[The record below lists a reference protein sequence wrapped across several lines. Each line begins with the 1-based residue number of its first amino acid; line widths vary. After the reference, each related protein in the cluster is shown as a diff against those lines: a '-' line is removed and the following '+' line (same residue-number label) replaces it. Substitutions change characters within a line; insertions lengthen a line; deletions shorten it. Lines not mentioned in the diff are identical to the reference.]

1 MPRNARERGLSG
13 IYHLML
19 RGVNKQSIFEEDEDK
34 RKLLQK
40 LFYYKK
46 VSNFEL
52 YGYCFMDNHL
62 HILIKEKDESISL
75 IVKRII
81 GSYVLW
87 FNEKYER
94 CGHLFQ
100 ERFKSEAIESNSYLL
115 AALRYIH
122 QNPVKAGLAKDIWEY
137 EWSSCH
143 EYTKKP
149 TITDTSYVLDLFSN
163 DRLKAMDLF
172 KDFTCVNN
180 SDRCL
185 DYRERRISDSEIRNI
200 LMIHGVCNSHQFL
213 QLQKE
218 KRNDIIIVLKSME
231 GVSLRQLSRITG
243 LSKSMIGKI

>member
-34 RKLLQK
+34 EKLFQK
-40 LFYYKK
+40 LSYYKK

-75 IVKRII
+75 IVKRVI

-100 ERFKSEAIESNSYLL
+100 ERFKSEAVESDSYLL
-115 AALRYIH
+115 TALRYIH
-122 QNPVKAGLAKDIWEY
+122 QNPVKAGIAKDIWEY
-137 EWSSCH
+137 EWSSCR

-149 TITDTSYVLDLFSN
+149 TITDTSYVLGLFSN
-163 DRLKAMDLF
+163 DILKAMDLF
-172 KDFTCVNN
+172 KEFTSVNN

-185 DYRERRISDSEIRNI
+185 EYRERRISDSEIRNI
-200 LMIHGVCNSHQFL
+200 LMIHGVCNFNQFL

-218 KRNDIIIVLKSME
+218 RRNDIIIVLKSME
-231 GVSLRQLSRITG
+231 GVSLRQLSRLTG